1 MNVLLSKKVI
11 DKTNNEEIP
20 SFFKILK
27 AILKISLPAALETF
41 LISLIG
47 LIDTMM
53 VGGRGTEALAAV
65 SLCQQPVF
73 ITMAVS
79 FGLNAGITAIISRRH
94 GENNPVDAKT
104 TMKNAIIAS
113 IIVGGAI
120 TILSIAFARPFLRL
134 TGAKDD
140 TIDLAVRYFRIVSSI
155 LIFNYIRV
163 GICAALRAEGSTK
176 ITLITNI
183 VANVVNVF
191 LNYCLINGN
200 FGFPALG
207 VTGAAIATVIGNMVA
222 FLIAILVLRF
232 RHGFL
237 HLEAHGKWK
246 IDKVNINNLIRV
258 SMPAFIEQMFM
269 RFGFYIIA
277 VIVNNLG
284 TKIVAQN
291 AIIAGIISLAFSITD
306 GFSIGCASKVGESLG
321 ERRKALAYAYAR
333 ISQMLSF
340 LLGLIMITLIYIF
353 REPVS
358 HLFSNEEEVIN
369 GASGVLKIAVFVI
382 IPQSLQWVTTGALRG
397 AGDVK
402 FTARTSM
409 ISVAII
415 RPLLSFLLCYPI
427 GLGLLG
433 SWLGMLMDQTIRFMI
448 NNIRLTNLKWMDIKV

>member
-1 MNVLLSKKVI
+1 MNILLSKRVI

-27 AILKISLPAALETF
+27 EILKISLPAALETF

-94 GENNPVDAKT
+94 GENDPSDAKK
-104 TMKNAIIAS
+104 TMKQAIIAS
-113 IIVGGAI
+113 VVVGGAI
-120 TILSIAFARPFLRL
+120 TLLSIILARPFLIM
-134 TGAKDD
+134 TGAKED
-140 TIDLAVRYFRIVSSI
+140 TIDYAIKYFRIVSSI

-163 GICAALRAEGSTK
+163 GICAGLRAEGSTK

-191 LNYCLINGN
+191 FNYCLINGN
-200 FGFPALG
+200 LGFPELG
-207 VTGAAIATVIGNMVA
+207 VEGAAIATVIGNMTA
-222 FLIAILVLRF
+222 FIIAILVLRF
-232 RHGFL
+232 RKGFL
-237 HLEAHGKWK
+237 HFESHEKWK
-246 IDKVNINNLIRV
+246 YDKECTKRLVNV
-258 SMPAFIEQMFM
+258 SMPAFIEQLFM

-284 TKIVAQN
+284 TMVVAEN
-291 AIIAGIISLAFSITD
+291 AIISGVISLAFSITD
-306 GFSIGCASKVGESLG
+306 GFAIGCAAKVGESLG
-321 ERRKALAYAYAR
+321 ENRKALAYAYAR
-333 ISQMLSF
+333 ISQALSF
-340 LLGLIMITLIYIF
+340 LLGIIMVSLIFLF

-358 HLFSNEEEVIN
+358 HLFSSDEEVIN
-369 GASGVLKIAVFVI
+369 GASSVLMFAVFVI
-382 IPQSLQWVTTGALRG
+382 FPQSLQWVTTGALRG

-409 ISVAII
+409 ISVAVI

-433 SWLGMLMDQTIRFMI
+433 SWIGMFIDQMIRFLV
-448 NNIRLTNLKWMDIKV
+448 NNYRLTHLKWMDIKV

>member
-155 LIFNYIRV
+155 LYKSR
-163 GICAALRAEGSTK
+163 
-176 ITLITNI
+176 
-183 VANVVNVF
+183 
-191 LNYCLINGN
+191 
-200 FGFPALG
+200 
-207 VTGAAIATVIGNMVA
+207 NMCC
-222 FLIAILVLRF
+222 
-232 RHGFL
+232 
-237 HLEAHGKWK
+237 
-246 IDKVNINNLIRV
+246 
-258 SMPAFIEQMFM
+258 S
-269 RFGFYIIA
+269 
-277 VIVNNLG
+277 
-284 TKIVAQN
+284 
-291 AIIAGIISLAFSITD
+291 
-306 GFSIGCASKVGESLG
+306 
-321 ERRKALAYAYAR
+321 
-333 ISQMLSF
+333 
-340 LLGLIMITLIYIF
+340 
-353 REPVS
+353 
-358 HLFSNEEEVIN
+358 
-369 GASGVLKIAVFVI
+369 SG
-382 IPQSLQWVTTGALRG
+382 
-397 AGDVK
+397 
-402 FTARTSM
+402 
-409 ISVAII
+409 
-415 RPLLSFLLCYPI
+415 
-427 GLGLLG
+427 
-433 SWLGMLMDQTIRFMI
+433 
-448 NNIRLTNLKWMDIKV
+448 